1 MNEIIIQEM
10 FNEICEKKARY
21 HMYTTQL
28 DSEQSAITSL
38 KYSWYTCIVNNA
50 ISLEWFW
57 FINEPSPYYSTV

>member
-28 DSEQSAITSL
+28 DNEQSAITSL

-57 FINEPSPYYSTV
+57 FIYEPSPNYSTV

>member
-10 FNEICEKKARY
+10 LNEICEKKARY

-38 KYSWYTCIVNNA
+38 QYSWYTCIVNNA
-50 ISLEWFW
+50 ISLEWF
-57 FINEPSPYYSTV
+57 